1 MKSGRYSLAQL
12 LDSDSIEQIIIPE
25 MQRDYVWKAENVERL
40 LGSIGDKWSKKE
52 SMALDIKVKD
62 GKDSEGSIE
71 TSIHDYLTKEYER
84 LRFNTRIGFI
94 YAYYDASDSR
104 RLYLID
110 GQQRITTLFL
120 LLLAI
125 YSQTGKRATFLQRYM
140 RQGLPRLDYR
150 VRECAHTFLV
160 DFIGYILDHPHGD
173 FRSESERYYSIY
185 ANDPTV
191 KSILANFDVI
201 RAWVK
206 RQKVAEPS
214 ATGGEN
220 GDFIDYV
227 ENFIEFNYFDTGR
240 SRQGERLYL
249 YMNSRGEQLSQ
260 QEQIRPTIIQRSEQ
274 GEKLNVGRAWERW
287 QDFFWKHRDTTEK
300 NANADAGF
308 NGFLKVAAILHQYR
322 GRVAGKEMTME
333 DKVAAMTMIKETAQ
347 AVSQYIQD
355 KDNEDFNFEWMN
367 KVFTAY
373 EKLSDIYAD
382 SERYAAKFIR
392 NAKWRSAES
401 IKMIHYIPLCGT
413 LLLAIRQPDISAIPD
428 LYLYRLAMYL
438 LCQSDS
444 ETNSKSPD
452 FAIVHAMDLACTMCD
467 KKMLNITDLAREVQK
482 AQDAR
487 EKKLSISDR
496 MNDFGSQMWRNIS
509 ASADGGEW
517 ENVYWKIIG
526 RADEESEEDDSRK
539 THINRFFNGTHDL
552 LFRLASDDA
561 DHADVET
568 ISDFI
573 EKFRDRFSD
582 VYDVSLRKNLLHYGD
597 ISILNNE
604 KTNEKH
610 IPIGNHSDK
619 PWRIYADWRTSFEN
633 NTEVVRNYVDGD
645 ESKKTND
652 GNLIALAKGL
662 DYMNPNYYKFFR
674 NEPDGCLY
682 PDIVLVQSYWTDDAH
697 RKPLPYQILEHALF
711 HTLEVP
717 AWYWTK
723 GSKDEGELYPNAVV
737 VEFNEEGVPTKQ
749 TAELGS
755 FALDFVYKWD
765 ERTPSWDIYLVLRP
779 ADTSDPK
786 PAADAFD
793 SDRLPGEWD
802 GTPDTCKLRLTSHKF
817 ADTQQGYD
825 SDGMLQSVTA
835 ILEWFKEAREGLK
848 SAYMK

>member
-62 GKDSEGSIE
+62 GKDSEGGIE

-201 RAWVK
+201 REWVK

-308 NGFLKVAAILHQYR
+308 NGFLKVAAILHQYHR
-322 GRVAGKEMTME
+322 RVEGKEMTME

-373 EKLSDIYAD
+373 ERLSDIYAD

-392 NAKWRSAES
+392 DAKWRSAES
-401 IKMIHYIPLCGT
+401 MDTIDYISLCGT
-413 LLLAIRQPDISAIPD
+413 LLLAICQPRISD
-428 LYLYRLAMYL
+428 TNLYRLAMYL
-438 LCQSDS
+438 LCQSDKES
-444 ETNSKSPD
+444 IAKNPD
-452 FAIVHAMDLACTMCD
+452 SATIQSMDLACAMCD
-467 KKMLNITDLAREVQK
+467 RGE
-482 AQDAR
+482 QDVRLLTADFPVR
-487 EKKLSISDR
+487 
-496 MNDFGSQMWRNIS
+496 NDFGSLMWQKIRQS
-509 ASADGGEW
+509 ATAEVGEW
-517 ENVYWKIIG
+517 EQLYWTII
-526 RADEESEEDDSRK
+526 DDRK
-539 THINRFFNGTHDL
+539 VPINRFFNGTHDL

-568 ISDFI
+568 IGDFI

-633 NTEVVRNYVDGD
+633 NTEVVRNYVNGD

-662 DYMNPNYYKFFR
+662 DYMNPYYYKFFR
-674 NEPDGCLY
+674 REPDGCLY

-749 TAELGS
+749 TAELGC

-765 ERTPSWDIYLVLRP
+765 ERTPSWDIYLVSRS
-779 ADTSDPK
+779 AGTSDPK
-786 PAADAFD
+786 PAADTFD

-802 GTPDTCKLRLTSHKF
+802 GTPDTCKLRLTSHEF
-817 ADTQQGYD
+817 ADTEQGYD